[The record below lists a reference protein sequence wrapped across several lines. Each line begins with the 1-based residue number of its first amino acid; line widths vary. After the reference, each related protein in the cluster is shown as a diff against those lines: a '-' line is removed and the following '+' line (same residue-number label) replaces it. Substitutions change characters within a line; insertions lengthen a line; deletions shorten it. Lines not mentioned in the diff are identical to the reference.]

1 MRSSAIPVH
10 LQWRQSEV
18 VIVYP
23 CIYIY
28 IYTGH
33 AFQFFN
39 VYGHVMPCVI
49 IPCMMKLVLFQL
61 CKVTCNVGWIGWT
74 FQPILEHET
83 GWCKTNDENVHHLGF
98 RLVVGPYPSEKYEW
112 KSVGMEKMFQTTNQ
126 VCIFCILSDRLVVL
140 PSVAWINYA
149 IRI

>member
-23 CIYIY
+23 CIY

-112 KSVGMEKMFQTTNQ
+112 KSVGMEKNVPNHQPGLYFLHT
-126 VCIFCILSDRLVVL
+126 
-140 PSVAWINYA
+140 
-149 IRI
+149 